1 MPPAAAFMA
10 SSAGARRQGL
20 EKSKFARVVRRVM
33 EDDEPDVL
41 EIGVKRKTMLAVL
54 KARRRRMVQC
64 RSIPFG
70 ILSYALFLWAMFVH
84 VNVSTS
90 FDVERG

>member
-1 MPPAAAFMA
+1 MPPAAAFIA
-10 SSAGARRQGL
+10 SAAGARRNAL
-20 EKSKFARVVRRVM
+20 EKTKSGRVVRRVI
-33 EDDEPDVL
+33 EEDEPDVL

-70 ILSYALFLWAMFVH
+70 ITSYALFLWALFIH
-84 VNVSTS
+84 VNVQTS

>member
-1 MPPAAAFMA
+1 MPPAAAFIA
-10 SSAGARRQGL
+10 SSAGARKNAF
-20 EKSKFARVVRRVM
+20 EKSKFARVVRRVI
-33 EDDEPDVL
+33 EEDEPDVL

-70 ILSYALFLWAMFVH
+70 LLSYSLFLWAMFVH

-90 FDVERG
+90 FDIERG